1 MNIFVGNLNFRT
13 SEDELQAH
21 FEQFGSVTSARI
33 IVDRTTQR
41 SRGFGF
47 VEMENTADGEKA
59 ISELNG
65 KEFSGRELRVNV
77 ANQKRY

>member
-1 MNIFVGNLNFRT
+1 LNIFVGNLNFRT

-21 FEQFGSVTSARI
+21 FEQFGPVSSARI
-33 IVDRTTQR
+33 IQDRATQR

-47 VEMENTADGEKA
+47 VEMENTADGERA

-65 KEFSGRELRVNV
+65 KEFKGRELRVNV
-77 ANQKRY
+77 ATQKR

>member
-13 SEDELQAH
+13 SEDELQSH
-21 FEQFGSVTSARI
+21 FEQFGPVSSARI
-33 IVDRTTQR
+33 IQDRATQR

-47 VEMENTADGEKA
+47 VEMENTADGERA

-65 KEFSGRELRVNV
+65 KEFKGRELRVNV
-77 ANQKRY
+77 ANQKR

>member
-13 SEDELQAH
+13 SEDELQSH
-21 FEQFGSVTSARI
+21 FEQFGPVSSARI
-33 IVDRTTQR
+33 IQDRATQR

-47 VEMENTADGEKA
+47 VEMENTADGERA

-65 KEFSGRELRVNV
+65 KEFKGRELRVNV
-77 ANQKRY
+77 ATQKR